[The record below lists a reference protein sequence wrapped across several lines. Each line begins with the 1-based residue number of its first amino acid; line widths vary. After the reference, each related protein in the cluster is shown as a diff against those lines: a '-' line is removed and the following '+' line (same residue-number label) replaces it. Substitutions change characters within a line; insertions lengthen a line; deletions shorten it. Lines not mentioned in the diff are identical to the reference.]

1 MLDHG
6 HPQARKYPIGLL
18 LDESNI
24 VIERLNGAIVTEANL
39 MRMAV
44 NGVLSKGSRQ
54 AFDKTIR
61 KLSIETRPYDVE
73 PEQPD
78 TENGLP
84 RLLPKGYGG

>member
-6 HPQARKYPIGLL
+6 HPEARRYPVGLL

-24 VIERLNGAIVTEANL
+24 VIERVNGAIVTEANL
-39 MRMAV
+39 LNMSV
-44 NGVLSKGSRQ
+44 HGILSKGSRDSFSK
-54 AFDKTIR
+54 AIR
-61 KLSIETRPYDVE
+61 KLNIETRPYDAE
-73 PEQPD
+73 SDEPD